1 MRAFYLLCRMRALE
15 VLRNRASVGFFL
27 GLPLLLL
34 VALGTMFADGHPFE
48 RKQVALV
55 AGPHSAEQAQS
66 IRSALAAYPEVHL
79 TLLPDRQMAL
89 GQLRGHM
96 LESVLVL
103 GEPGDASPGLRI
115 YAGKRG
121 RLLATALAGVLAQG
135 EAPPPIETIPT
146 PRFGYVHHLFS
157 GLLAFSILTAG
168 LLGMGS
174 ALARY
179 RQNQLLKKLALTPL
193 RQSTFVAAQLVARS
207 LLGLLQVVVLIVAG
221 RLLFALPI
229 SWAGALWLLGVSGFG
244 LLTFMGLGFLVATLI
259 RSEGLLLEV
268 VSALMTPLVLLSEMF
283 FPLSELPRPLLWL
296 GEALPSTQ
304 LVRLLR
310 LGIDLDGSLSSP
322 MLVAPCVSILAL
334 WLGVGYLAAVRSF
347 KSRWL
352 D

>member
-1 MRAFYLLCRMRALE
+1 MRAFYLLCRLRALE

-34 VALGTMFADGHPFE
+34 VALGAMFADGHPFE
-48 RKQVALV
+48 RKQLALV
-55 AGPHSAEQAQS
+55 AATHSSARAQS
-66 IRSALAAYPEVHL
+66 IRSALATYPEVHL
-79 TLLPDRQMAL
+79 TALPMMDRQVAL

-103 GEPGDASPGLRI
+103 DDQNELRI
-115 YAGKRG
+115 YTGKRG
-121 RLLATALAGVLAQG
+121 RLLATALAGVLAQAG
-135 EAPPPIETIPT
+135 SAPSIETIPT

-157 GLLAFSILTAG
+157 GLLAFSILTSG

-207 LLGLLQVVVLIVAG
+207 LLGLLQVAVLIVAG
-221 RLLFALPI
+221 RVLFALPI
-229 SWAGALWLLGVSGFG
+229 SWTGALWLLGISGFG

-283 FPLSELPRPLLWL
+283 FPLSELPRPLTWL

-310 LGIDLDGSLSSP
+310 LGIDLDGVLGSP
-322 MLVAPCVSILAL
+322 ALIAPGLGILGL
-334 WLGVGYLAAVRSF
+334 WLCVGYFAAVRSF
-347 KSRWL
+347 KSRWV

>member
-1 MRAFYLLCRMRALE
+1 MRTFYLLCRMRMME
-15 VLRNRASVGFFL
+15 VLRSRASVGFFL

-34 VALGTMFADGHPFE
+34 VALGAMFADGHPFE
-48 RKQVALV
+48 RRQIALV
-55 AGPHSAEQAQS
+55 ASTQSAEQAQFV
-66 IRSALAAYPEVHL
+66 RYALSAYPEVHL
-79 TLLPDRQMAL
+79 IPMSDVRIAL

-103 GEPGDASPGLRI
+103 DEHGGRHLYTGP
-115 YAGKRG
+115 RG
-121 RLLATALAGVLAQG
+121 RLLAAALANVLAQSG
-135 EAPPPIETIPT
+135 APPSIETIAA

-193 RQSTFVAAQLVARS
+193 RQSTFVAAQLIARS
-207 LLGLLQVVVLIVAG
+207 LLGLLQVGVLLIAG

-229 SWAGALWLLGVSGFG
+229 SWSGALWLLLVSSFG

-283 FPLSELPRPLLWL
+283 FPLSELPRPLTWL

-310 LGIDLDGSLSSP
+310 LGINLDGNLSAPGLAGPSLI
-322 MLVAPCVSILAL
+322 ILGL
-334 WLGVGYLAAVRSF
+334 WLGLGYLAAVRSF
-347 KSRWL
+347 KRRWL